1 MKSIQLKAI
10 FIITIAASMFAGCTK
25 DSDVE
30 YPVPANILLS
40 EKFDNPNVAPY
51 TLVAQGWTS
60 YAEQGTKLWL
70 NKSYSGDGYAI
81 FTSFSSG
88 QPVNTA
94 WLISPEVDMD
104 NQESEK
110 LTFQTCQD
118 GFIKNADNSLELF
131 VSTDYDGTNFAAA
144 SWDKVSFNVATP
156 NTEKFLYVNSGII
169 NLSSYKGKLHF
180 AFKMKGT
187 TSLSGGYQIDNVKL
201 FY

>member
-10 FIITIAASMFAGCTK
+10 FIITLTASMFVGCTK

-30 YPVPANILLS
+30 YPVPATVLLS
-40 EKFDNPNVAPY
+40 EKFDNPNASPY
-51 TLVAQGWTS
+51 TLVAPGWTS
-60 YAEQGTKLWL
+60 FAEQGTKQWL
-70 NKSYSGDGYAI
+70 NKSYQGDGYAI

-94 WLISPEVDMD
+94 WLISPEVNMD
-104 NQESEK
+104 TQEGEK

-118 GFIKNADNSLELF
+118 GFVKSLDNTLELY
-131 VSTDYDGTNFAAA
+131 VSTNYDGTNVTAAD
-144 SWDKVSFNVATP
+144 WKKIDFNVATP
-156 NTEKFLYVNSGII
+156 NTERFLYVNSGLL

-180 AFKMKGT
+180 AFKMRGT
-187 TSLSGGYQIDNVKL
+187 SSLTGGYQIDNVKL